1 VILKEAAKNRGFS
14 SCLGIESERPLI
26 FARQRMLN
34 PPKARQRDR
43 NVQGEISVRAIFM
56 MGQLKPQKKVRAPR
70 RTRARERWGV
80 ALFPP
85 L

>member
-1 VILKEAAKNRGFS
+1 
-14 SCLGIESERPLI
+14 
-26 FARQRMLN
+26 MLN